1 MPYIYSIITQ
11 ETRPTW
17 EKESAQLEK
26 IFPQL
31 GNYFFTVKSC

>member
-1 MPYIYSIITQ
+1 MPYIYSIITK
-11 ETRPTW
+11 ETRPNW